1 MLARRALVL
10 LWVLP
15 ALWVV
20 NYIVARKASGVV
32 GPYMMAFGR
41 WGLAALV
48 LVVLA
53 RQELWRERAAVLRD
67 WWQYVI
73 LGTLGMFICG
83 AWVYLGAQSTTAM
96 NMALIYSAAPVL
108 ITLGAV
114 WWLGERFGLRQAGGV
129 LLAMAGVL
137 HVIVK
142 GQWAALAEVQFSRG
156 DAWIL
161 IATFSWAAYALLL
174 KKWPTTLQATTR
186 LAATSV
192 GGVLVLLPFAI
203 WEAMQAG
210 TPVLGHHA
218 FGLMLV
224 TALVPG
230 LGAYWLYGWIQKV
243 LGAGRVAMALY
254 LSPLYAGVAA
264 WLLLGEKPGWHHAVG
279 ALMIL
284 PGVFL
289 VSRTPAARPEKPPA
303 PPEPV

>member
-1 MLARRALVL
+1 L
-10 LWVLP
+10 
-15 ALWVV
+15 
-20 NYIVARKASGVV
+20 
-32 GPYMMAFGR
+32 
-41 WGLAALV
+41 
-48 LVVLA
+48 
-53 RQELWRERAAVLRD
+53 
-67 WWQYVI
+67 I

-114 WWLGERFGLRQAGGV
+114 LWLGERFGWPQAGGV
-129 LLAMAGVL
+129 VLAMAGVL

-142 GQWAALAEVQFSRG
+142 GQWTALAEVQFSRG

-174 KKWPTTLQATTR
+174 KKWPSSLGATTR
-186 LAATSV
+186 LAATCV
-192 GGVLVLLPFAI
+192 GGVSMLLPFAI
-203 WEAMQAG
+203 WEAAQPGAPDIG
-210 TPVLGHHA
+210 RHA

-224 TALVPG
+224 TAVVPG
-230 LGAYWLYGWIQKV
+230 LGAYWIYGWIQKV
-243 LGAGRVAMALY
+243 LGAGRVAMSLY

-264 WLLLGEKPGWHHAVG
+264 WLLLGEMPGWHHAVG

-289 VSRTPAARPEKPPA
+289 VSRTPAAKPERPAA
-303 PPEPV
+303 PPEPGQPL